1 MKIAINLTRDNVGG
15 ITSSNLNFVNYL
27 YKLDYEFIGLE
38 LTSRIYMKGPAL
50 FRHFDPE
57 VFDHHIINI
66 HHLPLMDVLKC
77 SNTLKDAENTYK
89 EPIKIIREILRTLVR
104 MCVDQWYLLS
114 ALAYIYSRQKENIPV
129 ILWYSG
135 VLSKKRSLSR
145 QIKETF
151 YIDESGS
158 EKFYTDNFSF

>member
-89 EPIKIIREILRTLVR
+89 EPIKIIREILRDTRPDVVLISGTY
-104 MCVDQWYLLS
+104 YLPGLY
-114 ALAYIYSRQKENIPV
+114 L
-129 ILWYSG
+129 
-135 VLSKKRSLSR
+135 
-145 QIKETF
+145 
-151 YIDESGS
+151 
-158 EKFYTDNFSF
+158 